1 MLKLQP
7 QGMPASSILDTKC
20 SRAICDMR
28 SLGISC
34 RQSCLHGA
42 QFELCS
48 AFLPCIIMT
57 REILLTSLSFSVSP
71 SLGSFA
77 QP

>member
-1 MLKLQP
+1 MLKLQL

-20 SRAICDMR
+20 SRAICEMI